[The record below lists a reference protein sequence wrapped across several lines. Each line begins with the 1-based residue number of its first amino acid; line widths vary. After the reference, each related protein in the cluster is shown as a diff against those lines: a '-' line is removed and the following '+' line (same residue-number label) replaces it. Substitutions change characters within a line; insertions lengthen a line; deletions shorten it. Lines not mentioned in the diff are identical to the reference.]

1 MARSGTSVGKPIT
14 RLPVGPVQRAWR
26 AVLRRMGAR
35 PNPVVEAVV
44 LAVARV
50 AGRVVRHPAPSSK
63 GGYRPVDSIA
73 WFGEGH
79 HAVGGGE
86 RQVRRQH
93 RRAHRTSSPRYVEP
107 AGQPSPSPPPRL
119 ALGATRVVD
128 VRARSSA
135 RQEHTHTHTQ
145 EQEAGGPAGQLQLQP
160 FRIRIDENGRSHP

>member
-128 VRARSSA
+128 VRGPQQCQAGAHTR
-135 RQEHTHTHTQ
+135 THTNTG
-145 EQEAGGPAGQLQLQP
+145 AGGQLQP